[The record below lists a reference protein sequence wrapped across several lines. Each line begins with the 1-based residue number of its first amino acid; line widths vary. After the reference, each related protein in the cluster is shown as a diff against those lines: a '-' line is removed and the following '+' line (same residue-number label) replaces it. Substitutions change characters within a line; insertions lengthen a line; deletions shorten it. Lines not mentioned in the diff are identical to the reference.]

1 MALSALQHLLGLA
14 PGRRVACVGDLMV
27 DRFVYGEVSRV
38 SPEAPVPV
46 LARSRELMMLGASGN
61 VARNVAAL
69 GGEVSLVGLIGG
81 DAEGAHAVR
90 LGGGEA
96 GVEGRLGPP
105 SRRTN

>member
-1 MALSALQHLLGLA
+1 MDLSALQHLLGLA

-46 LARSRELMMLGASGN
+46 LARSRELMMLGAAGN

-69 GGEVSLVGLIGG
+69 GGEVSLVGLVGG
-81 DAEGAHAVR
+81 DAEGHEALR
-90 LGGGEA
+90 LVGELLEYDA
-96 GVEGRLGPP
+96 LAKRP
-105 SRRTN
+105 RK